1 MHKWNKNAIAYIN
14 ATNPC
19 MNAYCMYKYIYLN
32 CIGKSYIQVVTW
44 GLFSLYVNLNTIQ
57 KIYFHLFKC
66 PFRNAQNLVVV
77 QSEILNPEPAMS
89 SVSSPYSVKEMTC
102 MFKWFFFANTL
113 YIALYMAV
121 CKIQVFQYLSSL
133 HIIKDTCVKDCLVGL
148 NL

>member
-1 MHKWNKNAIAYIN
+1 MIK
-14 ATNPC
+14 
-19 MNAYCMYKYIYLN
+19 
-32 CIGKSYIQVVTW
+32 
-44 GLFSLYVNLNTIQ
+44 

-102 MFKWFFFANTL
+102 MFKCVFFANTL